1 MFKDIVEF
9 NEIEYN
15 ARHGGAFD
23 RGAADSYYGRPRRP
37 HYFLGGT
44 YQSKEIVPEVG
55 TAEHEAYCAG
65 YNWNEENGNK
75 KEWD

>member
-9 NEIEYN
+9 NEIEYD

-23 RGAADSYYGRPRRP
+23 RGAADSYYGRPHRP
-37 HYFLGGT
+37 HYFLRGS

-55 TAEHEAYCAG
+55 SAEHEAYCAG
-65 YNWNEENGNK
+65 YDWNEENGNK